1 MKDRLIIQNEV
12 TQERTERIYIERDQ
26 GIKARMNNK
35 KEPREAIILRVLRL
49 EWKSRIERSS

>member
-1 MKDRLIIQNEV
+1 MIIQNEV
-12 TQERTERIYIERDQ
+12 NQERTERIYVERDQ

-49 EWKSRIERSS
+49 EWKSTIERSS